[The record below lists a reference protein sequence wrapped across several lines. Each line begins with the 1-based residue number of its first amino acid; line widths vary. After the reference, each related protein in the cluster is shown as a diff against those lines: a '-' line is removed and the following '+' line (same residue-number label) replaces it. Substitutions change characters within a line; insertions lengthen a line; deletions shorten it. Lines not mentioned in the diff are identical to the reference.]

1 MLVIFLTFNA
11 VYWLFFLI
19 RFTIHFPF
27 PEGDQSYLCYQL
39 DISPR
44 SKTAQYSQSSTF
56 QVLCIFPTL
65 RPVSGAREREGE
77 RDGGS
82 ARCVGDCASGFADAQ
97 IGVFVIGHLRRCMSA
112 SKVACF

>member
-39 DISPR
+39 DVSPR

-65 RPVSGAREREGE
+65 RPVSGARERERE
-77 RDGGS
+77 REMEGVQG
-82 ARCVGDCASGFADAQ
+82 ALEIAQ
-97 IGVFVIGHLRRCMSA
+97 AGLLMLRLVCL
-112 SKVACF
+112 